1 MWHTVLRDSTFFA
14 ILTTIDHDL
23 AERMRAA
30 GCVWCG
36 GRLHSPRYPRKPRGR
51 PTGLGREYEWRLSF
65 CCARDGCRRRMT
77 PPSVRYL
84 GRRVYLGVAVVLVS
98 AMTHGLSVRRVAE
111 LHAHLGV
118 GLRTLRRWRRWWHES
133 FFEPSASWRS
143 CCSRVFRRVDLPVPV
158 FPTTYMW
165 ARRSRRFIPK
175 SRPRLWKFV
184 RAKCVTSVALSDIR
198 PGSPSVCRCQRAE
211 KLPHASVWRQ
221 RQARAMPHPPCKEQ
235 QGGAERFSALVV
247 ILVIRRAKRHVALPF
262 PPRAVTIDGSF
273 PMPPCIMR
281 SRRIDTH
288 L

>member
-23 AERMRAA
+23 AERVRAA

-36 GRLHSPRYPRKPRGR
+36 GRLHSARYPRKPRGG

-84 GRRVYLGVAVVLVS
+84 GRRVYLGVVVVLVS

-133 FFEPSASWRS
+133 FVESRLWRG
-143 CCSRVFRRVDLPVPV
+143 
-158 FPTTYMW
+158 
-165 ARRSRRFIPK
+165 ARGRFIP
-175 SRPRLWKFV
+175 PVDEGRL
-184 RAKCVTSVALSDIR
+184 
-198 PGSPSVCRCQRAE
+198 P
-211 KLPHASVWRQ
+211 ASLLERF
-221 RQARAMPHPPCKEQ
+221 
-235 QGGAERFSALVV
+235 GAEASAVL
-247 ILVIRRAKRHVALPF
+247 RALDFLAPI
-262 PPRAVTIDGSF
+262 TT
-273 PMPPCIMR
+273 R
-281 SRRIDTH
+281 SGASAMVSTG
-288 L
+288 